1 MCRSKRAT
9 RDGKAAGPTV
19 GDLHADKDGTLPA
32 ANPEVSFNRTFW
44 RSVHDL
50 DGTEA
55 RRVIKAIDLFVDDPD
70 HPSLNLHPIQGD
82 ANRRLHTFRAS
93 DDIRI
98 LVAKEGNVFVLL
110 EAGHH
115 DPLYERAERAR
126 FIVSPTSRS
135 IRLVSL
141 DSEMAPPAPEHAGDS
156 RGVFDHWGH
165 GDLREAGL
173 DETTI
178 EALRSSK
185 TEDELLALDLDEPT
199 LERVIDLLELTPEE
213 WRTPTWV
220 DHAQEAE
227 ERFRRAITEYGAL
240 AGVSRLFTPEE
251 VARLAAA
258 PIEDWMIFLHPEQQA
273 VVQRRFEGPARVRGS
288 AGTGK
293 TVVALHRAVE
303 LAKRFK
309 AEDRQSQPILFTTFI
324 RSLPPVFEHL
334 YERLP
339 GADLSAVQF
348 VHVDKLAN
356 AICRDANERVV
367 TSLRDID
374 AAFASAWKRVVT
386 PLSPL
391 ARAGVTRRYAEEE
404 ITAVIKGRGVRN
416 IDEYLAMERTGR
428 RTRFGEP
435 LRLQTWELMQEW
447 DGQMAGRGTVDFP
460 DVILRARDHARRR
473 PSPTYRAAIVDEA
486 QDLTL
491 VGLQLVR
498 ALVNGPDGTDRTD
511 GLLIVGDGAQRIY
524 AGGFNLRQAGV
535 ETRGRT
541 TVLRVNYRNTQ
552 EIIDSAMAVAGD
564 ETVDDLG
571 DEYARGDA
579 DAEAARSGLKPVLV
593 AASSFKDE
601 IGFIAD
607 RMADLVA
614 KRALGF
620 GDMAICAATN
630 RLVDDT
636 KQLLRTHGIPYQD
649 LQEYE
654 GIQNDSVKVGTFFRA
669 KGLEFKVVFLPGLT
683 DGEFPWSRAAGQ
695 GEGEYE
701 EQRALAISQLFV
713 AMTRA
718 RDGLFLTC
726 TNNSS
731 PVLAP
736 ALGHLEVID
745 A

>member
-1 MCRSKRAT
+1 MS
-9 RDGKAAGPTV
+9 AAS
-19 GDLHADKDGTLPA
+19 
-32 ANPEVSFNRTFW
+32 PEVSFNRTFW

-55 RRVIKAIDLFVDDPD
+55 RRVIKAIDLFVEDPD

-82 ANRRLHTFRAS
+82 VRRRLHTFRAS
-93 DDIRI
+93 DDLRV

-141 DSEMAPPAPEHAGDS
+141 DPAMPAPTAPEPPDES

-165 GDLREAGL
+165 ADLREAGL
-173 DETTI
+173 DESTI
-178 EALRSSK
+178 DALRACK
-185 TEDELLALDLDEPT
+185 TEDELLALDLDEST
-199 LERVIDLLELTPEE
+199 LERVIDILELTPEE
-213 WRTPTWV
+213 WRAPTLI
-220 DHAQEAE
+220 DQEQVAE

-240 AGVSRLFTPEE
+240 AGVSPLFTPEE

-258 PIEDWMIFLHPEQQA
+258 PIEDWMIFLHPEQRA

-303 LAKRFK
+303 LAKRFR
-309 AEDRQSQPILFTTFI
+309 AEEREPQPILFTTFI

-339 GADLSAVQF
+339 GADPTAVHF
-348 VHVDKLAN
+348 VHIDKLAN
-356 AICRDANERVV
+356 AICRDANDRVV
-367 TSLRDID
+367 TSPRDID

-386 PLSPL
+386 PMSPL
-391 ARAGVTRRYAEEE
+391 ARSRVTRRYAEEE

-416 IDEYLAMERTGR
+416 LDEYLAMERTGR

-435 LRLQTWELMQEW
+435 LRLQAWELAQEW
-447 DGQMAGRGTVDFP
+447 DRQMGVRGTISFP

-473 PSPTYRAAIVDEA
+473 PSSTYRAAIVDEV

-498 ALVNGPDGTDRTD
+498 ALVNGPDGIDRPD
-511 GLLIVGDGAQRIY
+511 GLMIVGDGAQRIY

-552 EIIDSAMAVAGD
+552 EIIESAMAVAGD
-564 ETVDDLG
+564 ESVDDLG

-579 DAEAARSGLKPVLV
+579 DADAARRGLKPVLV
-593 AASSFKDE
+593 AARSFNDE
-601 IGFIAD
+601 IEFISD
-607 RMADLVA
+607 RMTDLVGS
-614 KRALGF
+614 RAIGF
-620 GDMAICAATN
+620 GDMAICTATN
-630 RLVDDT
+630 RLVDEV
-636 KQLLRTHGIPYQD
+636 KQLLRARDIPCQD
-649 LQEYE
+649 LQEYD
-654 GIQNDSVKVGTFFRA
+654 GVPNDCVKIGTFFRA

-683 DGEFPWSRAAGQ
+683 EGEFPRSRSPGQ
-695 GEGEYE
+695 DEGEYE
-701 EQRALAISQLFV
+701 EQRSLAISQLFV

-726 TNNSS
+726 TDHPS

-736 ALGHLEVID
+736 ALGRLEVID

>member
-1 MCRSKRAT
+1 MPAT
-9 RDGKAAGPTV
+9 S
-19 GDLHADKDGTLPA
+19 
-32 ANPEVSFNRTFW
+32 PEVSFNKTFW

-55 RRVIKAIDLFVDDPD
+55 RRVIKAIDLFVEDPD
-70 HPSLNLHPIQGD
+70 HPSLNLHPVQSDSG
-82 ANRRLHTFRAS
+82 RRLHTFRAS
-93 DDIRI
+93 DEIRV
-98 LVAKEGNVFVLL
+98 LLAKEGNIFVLL

-115 DPLYERAERAR
+115 DAVYARAARAR
-126 FIVSPTSRS
+126 FIVSPSSRS
-135 IRLVSL
+135 LRLVSPDATGWEVPHAEEEV
-141 DSEMAPPAPEHAGDS
+141 DSG
-156 RGVFDHWGH
+156 GIFDHWGH
-165 GDLREAGL
+165 ADLVDAGFA
-173 DETTI
+173 DAAI
-178 EALRSSK
+178 DALRLCKS
-185 TEDELLALDLDEPT
+185 EDELLTLDLDEVA
-199 LERVIDLLELTPEE
+199 LERAIDLIELTPEE
-213 WRTPTWV
+213 WRAPTLM
-220 DHAQEAE
+220 DEAQKSED
-227 ERFRRAITEYGAL
+227 RFRRAITEYGAL
-240 AGVSRLFTPEE
+240 AGVSPLFTPEE

-258 PIEDWMIFLHPEQQA
+258 PIEEWMIFLHPDQRS
-273 VVQRRFEGPARVRGS
+273 VVQRRYEGPARVRGS

-303 LAKRFK
+303 LVKRFK
-309 AEDRQSQPILFTTFI
+309 AEEAAAKPILFTTFI

-334 YERLP
+334 YARVP
-339 GADLSAVQF
+339 GADPTAVQF

-356 AICRDANERVV
+356 AICREAGERVV
-367 TSLRDID
+367 TSPRDID
-374 AAFASAWKRVVT
+374 AAFASAWKKIVI
-386 PLSPL
+386 PMSPL
-391 ARAGVTRRYAEEE
+391 GRSGVTRRYGEEE
-404 ITAVIKGRGVRN
+404 IAAVIKGRGVRN

-447 DGQMAGRGTVDFP
+447 DSQMVGRGTVDFP

-473 PSPTYRAAIVDEA
+473 PAPTYRAAIVDEA

-541 TVLRVNYRNTQ
+541 TILRVNYRNTQ

-579 DAEAARSGLKPVLV
+579 DADASRRGLKPVLV
-593 AASSFKDE
+593 AASSFEDE

-614 KRALGF
+614 KRAIGF

-636 KQLLRTHGIPYQD
+636 KQFLRKREIPCQD
-649 LQEYE
+649 LQDYE
-654 GIQNDSVKVGTFFRA
+654 GVQNDSVKVGTFFRA

-683 DGEFPWSRAAGQ
+683 DGEFPRSRAPGQ
-695 GEGEYE
+695 DEGEYE
-701 EQRALAISQLFV
+701 EQRALSVSQLFV

-726 TNNSS
+726 TNNPS

-736 ALGHLEVID
+736 ALGRFEVID